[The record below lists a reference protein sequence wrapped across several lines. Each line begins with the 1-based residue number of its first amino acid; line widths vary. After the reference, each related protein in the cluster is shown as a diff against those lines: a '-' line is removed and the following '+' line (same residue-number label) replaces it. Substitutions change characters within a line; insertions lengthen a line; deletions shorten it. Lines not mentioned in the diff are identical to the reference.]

1 MSYSK
6 AELPDSQTYSGASVI
21 LEQKCGKEG
30 VFDLEFFYYYFPFL
44 KKIAGKIKMSRF

>member
-30 VFDLEFFYYYFPFL
+30 VLDWFYYYYFPFL
-44 KKIAGKIKMSRF
+44 KKIAGKNKMSRF